1 MEPCINKDFTL
12 VIKTI
17 KSVVKVGT
25 DVINEV
31 RIAITSIV
39 SST

>member
-1 MEPCINKDFTL
+1 MELCINKDFTL

-31 RIAITSIV
+31 RTITLIL